1 MARRLAV
8 ETAHAPIAINRV
20 KAFADPF
27 QDKAEF
33 GL

>member
-20 KAFADPF
+20 KTFADPF
-27 QDKAEF
+27 QNKAEF